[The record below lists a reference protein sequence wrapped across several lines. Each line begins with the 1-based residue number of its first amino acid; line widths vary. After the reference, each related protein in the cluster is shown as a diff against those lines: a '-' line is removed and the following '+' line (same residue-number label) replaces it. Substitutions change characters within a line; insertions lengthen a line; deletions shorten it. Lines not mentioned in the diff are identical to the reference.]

1 MSGDDP
7 YAVLAEWYDIEHDA
21 ITEDVEFFAQQVAS
35 LGVARPRVLEVG
47 GGTGRIAA
55 GLALAGYEVVG
66 IEPSAAMRARY
77 LARLA
82 ALPERVARRMT
93 VLDGDARLLTL
104 PADTRF
110 DAALYGLDTFAHLLT
125 AEERDAALRAAY
137 ERLHIGGKLLID
149 LDPLGARRLA
159 ESIGRDWLQ
168 GAWQD
173 QRSGRVLRHT
183 LRATDVSDDV
193 SDDVVTIQNVLTV
206 TAPDGAVT
214 VCATELSPLKAP
226 VEPTRAE
233 SLPLCAV
240 VLMAVVPA
248 VVQPLRLPVSKP
260 GLMNGFVTPTTL
272 ESATSS

>member
-21 ITEDVEFFAQQVAS
+21 ITEDVEFFAQQIAS

-93 VLDGDARLLTL
+93 VLDGDARLLIL
-104 PADTRF
+104 SPDARF

-183 LRATDVSDDV
+183 LRATGVRDGVLA
-193 SDDVVTIQNVLTV
+193 IQNILRV

-214 VCATELSPLKAP
+214 ETTTELRLSLLS
-226 VEPTRAE
+226 RAE
-233 SLPLCAV
+233 MERAISA
-240 VLMAVVPA
+240 A
-248 VVQPLRLPVSKP
+248 
-260 GLMNGFVTPTTL
+260 GFTL
-272 ESATSS
+272 EAIYGGYDGREAVSDAPRLLFVATR